1 MPAAATTRSCSSTSS
16 PKRSPT
22 CWARASL
29 AATERTALYAEHV
42 ALGGRMVDFGGWE
55 LPQQYSS
62 LRDEHLAVRN
72 VAGVFDLSHMGRL
85 DVRGR
90 GAAEFLQGVLTNDV
104 THVAP
109 GRAQYTL
116 LCREDGGI
124 LDDLVIYR
132 RAEEDFLV
140 VVNAANRVKDVAWM
154 RDHLPAGV
162 TLDDRTYD
170 VSLIAL
176 QGPLAEALLPA
187 SGIGQGEI
195 DGVPALISRTGYT
208 GEDGFELFVP
218 AEHAVEV
225 WRAVLAAGKANG
237 VLPCGLG
244 ARDACRLEAGL
255 RLYGN
260 DMDETTNPFDAGL
273 GWTVKLAKGDFV
285 GSQALALVKAAG
297 TRRQMVGLT
306 TSDRT
311 IPRHDSAVSR
321 DGEPIGRVTS
331 GTWSFYLNRGV
342 AMASLEA
349 GSAGPGDT
357 VEVDVRGRPGSAEV
371 VALPIYRGSVKSPT
385 ASKN

>member
-1 MPAAATTRSCSSTSS
+1 
-16 PKRSPT
+16 
-22 CWARASL
+22 L

-42 ALGGRMVDFGGWE
+42 ALGGRIVDFGGWE

-62 LRDEHLAVRN
+62 IRDEHLAVRT

-90 GAAEFLQGVLTNDV
+90 GAAGYLQGLLTNDV
-104 THVAP
+104 AKVGM

-132 RAEEDFLV
+132 RDEDDFLV
-140 VVNAANRVKDVAWM
+140 VVNASNRIKDVGWM
-154 RDHLPAGV
+154 REHLPSGV
-162 TLDDRTYD
+162 TIDDRTHD

-176 QGPLAEALLPA
+176 QGPRAESLLPA
-187 SGIGQGEI
+187 SGLEAATLPYFGFGPGEI

-218 AEHAVEV
+218 AEHAAEV
-225 WRAVLAAGKANG
+225 WRAVLAAGKEAG

-260 DMDETTNPFDAGL
+260 DMDESTNPYDAGL
-273 GWTVKLAKGDFV
+273 GWTVKLEAGPFL
-285 GSQALALVKAAG
+285 GSEALARIKSEGA
-297 TRRQMVGLT
+297 RRRMVGLMT
-306 TSDRT
+306 TDKT
-311 IPRHDSAVSR
+311 IPRHDSAVLRNS
-321 DGEPIGRVTS
+321 EAIGRVTS
-331 GTWSFYLNRGV
+331 GTWSFFLNRGV

-349 GSAGPGDT
+349 GKGGPGDS
-357 VEVDVRGRPGSAEV
+357 VEVDVRGRQGGAEV

>member
-1 MPAAATTRSCSSTSS
+1 
-16 PKRSPT
+16 
-22 CWARASL
+22 
-29 AATERTALYAEHV
+29 
-42 ALGGRMVDFGGWE
+42 MVDFGGWD

-62 LRDEHLAVRN
+62 IRDEHLAVRN

-90 GAAEFLQGVLTNDV
+90 GAADYLQGLLTNDV
-104 THVAP
+104 TQVAP

-132 RAEEDFLV
+132 RAEDDFLV

-154 RDHLPAGV
+154 REHLPTGV
-162 TLDDRTYD
+162 MLDDRTYD

-176 QGPLAEALLPA
+176 QGPQAESLLPA
-187 SGIGQGEI
+187 GGLDPASLPYFGFGQGEI
-195 DGVPALISRTGYT
+195 DGVPSMISRTGYT

-225 WRAVLAAGKANG
+225 WRAVLAAGKAQG
-237 VLPCGLG
+237 VRPCGLG

-260 DMDETTNPFDAGL
+260 DMDETINPYDAGL
-273 GWTVKLAKGDFV
+273 GWTVKLGKGHFL
-285 GSQALALVKAAG
+285 GSQALAAIKSTGAH
-297 TRRQMVGLT
+297 RRVVGLQT
-306 TSDRT
+306 TDRT
-311 IPRHDSAVSR
+311 IPRHDSAVLR
-321 DGEPIGRVTS
+321 DGGVIGRVTS
-331 GTWSFYLNRGV
+331 GTWSFFLNRGV

-349 GSAGPGDT
+349 GRGGPGDS
-357 VEVDVRGRPGSAEV
+357 VEIDVRGRPGSAEV

>member
-1 MPAAATTRSCSSTSS
+1 
-16 PKRSPT
+16 
-22 CWARASL
+22 
-29 AATERTALYAEHV
+29 
-42 ALGGRMVDFGGWE
+42 MVDFGGWD

-62 LRDEHLAVRN
+62 IREEHLAVRT

-85 DVRGR
+85 DVRGL
-90 GAAEFLQGVLTNDV
+90 AAADYLQGLLTNDV
-104 THVAP
+104 AQVAP

-132 RAEEDFLV
+132 RAADDFLV

-154 RDHLPAGV
+154 REHLPAGV
-162 TLDDRTYD
+162 TLDDRTHD

-176 QGPLAEALLPA
+176 QGPRAEALLPA
-187 SGIGQGEI
+187 SGLELSSLPYFGFGEGEI
-195 DGVPALISRTGYT
+195 DGVPSLISRTGYT

-218 AEHAVEV
+218 AEHAAEV
-225 WRAVLAAGKANG
+225 WRAVLEAGKSEG

-260 DMDETTNPFDAGL
+260 DMDETTNPYDAGL
-273 GWTVKLAKGDFV
+273 GWTVKLGKGDFN
-285 GSQALALVKAAG
+285 GSEALATIKAAG
-297 TRRQMVGLT
+297 AKRRMVGLKT
-306 TSDRT
+306 IDKT
-311 IPRHDSAVSR
+311 IPRHDSAVLSG
-321 DGEPIGRVTS
+321 DEAIGRVTS
-331 GTWSFYLNRGV
+331 GTWSFFLDQGV

-349 GSAGPGDT
+349 GKGGPGDS
-357 VEVDVRGRPGSAEV
+357 VEVDIRGRRGRAEV
-371 VALPIYRGSVKSPT
+371 VALPIYRGSVKSPA

>member
-1 MPAAATTRSCSSTSS
+1 M
-16 PKRSPT
+16 
-22 CWARASL
+22 
-29 AATERTALYAEHV
+29 AATERTALHAEHV

-62 LRDEHLAVRN
+62 IRDEHLAVRN

-90 GAAEFLQGVLTNDV
+90 GAADFLQGVLTNDV
-104 THVAP
+104 SQVAP

-132 RAEEDFLV
+132 RAEDDFLV
-140 VVNAANRVKDVAWM
+140 VVNASNRLKDVAWL

-162 TLDDRTYD
+162 TLDDRTHD
-170 VSLIAL
+170 ISLIAL
-176 QGPLAEALLPA
+176 QGPRAESLLPVGGLDAA
-187 SGIGQGEI
+187 SLPYFGFGQGEI
-195 DGVPALISRTGYT
+195 DGVPSLISRTGYT

-225 WRAVLAAGKANG
+225 WRAVLEAGKTEG

-273 GWTVKLAKGDFV
+273 GWTVKLGKGRFL
-285 GSQALALVKAAG
+285 GSGALATIKAAG
-297 TRRQMVGLT
+297 ARRRMVGLT
-306 TSDRT
+306 TTDRT
-311 IPRHDSAVSR
+311 IPRHDSAVLR
-321 DGEPIGRVTS
+321 AGEAIGRVTS

-349 GSAGPGDT
+349 GGGGPGDK
-357 VEVDVRGRPGSAEV
+357 VEVDVRGKPGSAEI

>member
-1 MPAAATTRSCSSTSS
+1 
-16 PKRSPT
+16 
-22 CWARASL
+22 
-29 AATERTALYAEHV
+29 
-42 ALGGRMVDFGGWE
+42 MVDFGGWE

-62 LRDEHLAVRN
+62 IRDEHLAVRN

-90 GAAEFLQGVLTNDV
+90 GAADFLQGVLTNDV
-104 THVAP
+104 SQVAP

-132 RAEEDFLV
+132 RAEDDFLV
-140 VVNAANRVKDVAWM
+140 VVNASNRLKDVAWL

-162 TLDDRTYD
+162 TLDDRTHD
-170 VSLIAL
+170 ISLIAL
-176 QGPLAEALLPA
+176 QGPRAESLLPVGGLDAA
-187 SGIGQGEI
+187 SLPYFGFGQGEI
-195 DGVPALISRTGYT
+195 DGVPSLISRTGYT

-225 WRAVLAAGKANG
+225 WRAVLEAGKTEG

-255 RLYGN
+255 RLYGT

-273 GWTVKLAKGDFV
+273 GWTVKLGKGRFL
-285 GSQALALVKAAG
+285 GSEALATIKAAG
-297 TRRQMVGLT
+297 ARRRMVGLT
-306 TSDRT
+306 TTDRT
-311 IPRHDSAVSR
+311 IPRHDSAVLR
-321 DGEPIGRVTS
+321 AGEAIGRVTS

-349 GSAGPGDT
+349 GGGGPGDK
-357 VEVDVRGRPGSAEV
+357 VEVDVRGKPGSAEI

>member
-1 MPAAATTRSCSSTSS
+1 
-16 PKRSPT
+16 
-22 CWARASL
+22 
-29 AATERTALYAEHV
+29 
-42 ALGGRMVDFGGWE
+42 MVDFGGWD
-55 LPQQYSS
+55 LPQQYTSI
-62 LRDEHLAVRN
+62 RDEHLAVRN

-90 GAAEFLQGVLTNDV
+90 GAADFLQGVLTNDV
-104 THVAP
+104 SQVAP

-132 RAEEDFLV
+132 RAEDDFLV
-140 VVNAANRVKDVAWM
+140 VVNASNRLKDVGWL
-154 RDHLPAGV
+154 RDHVPAGV
-162 TLDDRTYD
+162 TLDDRTHD

-176 QGPLAEALLPA
+176 QGPRAESLLPVGALDVA
-187 SGIGQGEI
+187 SLPYFGFGQGEI
-195 DGVPALISRTGYT
+195 DGVPSLISRTGYT

-218 AEHAVEV
+218 AEHAAVV
-225 WRAVLAAGKANG
+225 WRAVLEAGKAEG

-273 GWTVKLAKGDFV
+273 GWTVKLGKGPFL
-285 GSQALALVKAAG
+285 GSEALARIKAAG
-297 TRRQMVGLT
+297 ARRRMVGLT
-306 TSDRT
+306 TSDRP
-311 IPRHDSAVSR
+311 IPRHDSRVLRS
-321 DGEPIGRVTS
+321 GEAIGRVTS

-349 GSAGPGDT
+349 GRGGPGDK
-357 VEVDVRGRPGSAEV
+357 VEVDVRGKPGSAEIV
-371 VALPIYRGSVKSPT
+371 SLPIYRGSVKSPT

>member
-1 MPAAATTRSCSSTSS
+1 MSS

-29 AATERTALYAEHV
+29 AATERTSLYAEHV
-42 ALGGRMVDFGGWE
+42 ALGGRMVDFGGWD

-62 LRDEHLAVRN
+62 IRDEHLAVRT

-85 DVRGR
+85 DVRGE
-90 GAAEFLQGVLTNDV
+90 GAADYLQGLLTNDV
-104 THVAP
+104 HQVEP

-140 VVNAANRVKDVAWM
+140 VVNAANRLKDVRWM
-154 RDHLPAGV
+154 RDQLPSGV
-162 TLDDRTYD
+162 TLDDRTHD

-176 QGPLAEALLPA
+176 QGPRAESLLPA
-187 SGIGQGEI
+187 SGLDAASLPYFGFGQGEI

-218 AEHAVEV
+218 AEHAADV
-225 WRAVLAAGKANG
+225 WRAVLAAGTAEG

-260 DMDETTNPFDAGL
+260 DMDEATNPYDAGL
-273 GWTVKLAKGDFV
+273 GWTVKLGKGAFQ
-285 GSQALALVKAAG
+285 GSEALATIKAAG
-297 TRRQMVGLT
+297 AQRRMVGLT
-306 TSDRT
+306 TIDRT
-311 IPRHDSAVSR
+311 IPRHDSAVLR
-321 DGEPIGRVTS
+321 DGAAIGRVTS

-342 AMASLEA
+342 AMASLDA
-349 GSAGPGDT
+349 GSGDPGDR
-357 VEVDVRGRPGSAEV
+357 VEVDVRGRLGSAEV

>member
-1 MPAAATTRSCSSTSS
+1 
-16 PKRSPT
+16 
-22 CWARASL
+22 L
-29 AATERTALYAEHV
+29 AATERTALHAEHI
-42 ALGGRMVDFGGWE
+42 ALGGRMVDFGSWE

-62 LRDEHLAVRN
+62 IRDEHLAVRN

-90 GAAEFLQGVLTNDV
+90 GAADFLQGVLTNDV
-104 THVAP
+104 SQVAP

-132 RAEEDFLV
+132 RAEDDFLV
-140 VVNAANRVKDVAWM
+140 VVNASNRLKDVGWL
-154 RDHLPAGV
+154 RDHVPAGV
-162 TLDDRTYD
+162 TLDDRTHD

-176 QGPLAEALLPA
+176 QGPRAESLLPVGGLDVA
-187 SGIGQGEI
+187 SLPYFGFGQGEI
-195 DGVPALISRTGYT
+195 DGVPSLISRTGYT

-218 AEHAVEV
+218 AEHAAEV
-225 WRAVLAAGKANG
+225 WRAVLEAGKAEG

-273 GWTVKLAKGDFV
+273 GWTVKLGKGPFL
-285 GSQALALVKAAG
+285 GSEALARIKAAG
-297 TRRQMVGLT
+297 ARRRMVGLT

-311 IPRHDSAVSR
+311 IPRHDSRVLRS
-321 DGEPIGRVTS
+321 GEAIGRVTS

-349 GSAGPGDT
+349 GRGGPGDK
-357 VEVDVRGRPGSAEV
+357 VEVDVRGKPGSAEIV
-371 VALPIYRGSVKSPT
+371 SLPIYRGSVKSPA

>member
-1 MPAAATTRSCSSTSS
+1 
-16 PKRSPT
+16 
-22 CWARASL
+22 
-29 AATERTALYAEHV
+29 
-42 ALGGRMVDFGGWE
+42 MVDFGGWE

-62 LRDEHLAVRN
+62 IRDEHLAVRN

-90 GAAEFLQGVLTNDV
+90 GAADFLQGVLTNDV
-104 THVAP
+104 SQVAP

-132 RAEEDFLV
+132 RAEDDFLV
-140 VVNAANRVKDVAWM
+140 VVNASNRLKDVAWL

-162 TLDDRTYD
+162 TLDDRTHD
-170 VSLIAL
+170 ISLIAL
-176 QGPLAEALLPA
+176 QGPRAESLLPVGGLDAA
-187 SGIGQGEI
+187 SLPYFGFGQGEI
-195 DGVPALISRTGYT
+195 DGVPSLISRTGYT

-225 WRAVLAAGKANG
+225 WRAVLEAGKTEG

-273 GWTVKLAKGDFV
+273 GWTVKLGKGRFL
-285 GSQALALVKAAG
+285 GSGALATIKAAG
-297 TRRQMVGLT
+297 ARRRMVGLT
-306 TSDRT
+306 TTDRPT
-311 IPRHDSAVSR
+311 PRHDSAVLR
-321 DGEPIGRVTS
+321 AGEAIGRVTS

-349 GSAGPGDT
+349 GGGGPGDK
-357 VEVDVRGRPGSAEV
+357 VEVDVRGKPGSAEI

>member
-1 MPAAATTRSCSSTSS
+1 
-16 PKRSPT
+16 
-22 CWARASL
+22 
-29 AATERTALYAEHV
+29 
-42 ALGGRMVDFGGWE
+42 MVDFGGWD

-62 LRDEHLAVRN
+62 IRAEHTAVRK

-85 DVRGR
+85 DIRGP
-90 GAAEFLQGVLTNDV
+90 GAFDFLQGLLTNDV
-104 THVAP
+104 GQVEP

-132 RAEEDFLV
+132 RGADDFLV
-140 VVNAANRVKDVAWM
+140 VVNASNRNKDVAWM

-162 TLDDRTYD
+162 TLDDRTHD

-176 QGPLAEALLPA
+176 QGPAAESLLPA
-187 SGIGQGEI
+187 GGIDLDAVPYFGFGHGEI
-195 DGVPALISRTGYT
+195 DGVATLISRTGYT

-225 WRAVLAAGKANG
+225 WRSVLAAGGEAG

-260 DMDETTNPFDAGL
+260 DMDESTNPFDAGL

-285 GSQALALVKAAG
+285 GAEALARAKESG
-297 TRRQMVGLT
+297 PRRRMVGLKT
-306 TSDRT
+306 TDRN
-311 IPRHDSAVSR
+311 IPRHGSAVLR
-321 DGEPIGRVTS
+321 EGRPIGRVTS
-331 GTWSFYLNRGV
+331 GTWSFFLGQGV
-342 AMASLEA
+342 AMASLES
-349 GSAGPGDT
+349 GQGEPGEM
-357 VEVDVRGRPGSAEV
+357 VEFDVRGRPGAAEIV
-371 VALPIYRGSVKSPT
+371 GLPIYRGSVKSPT
-385 ASKN
+385 ASKS